1 MKQRRG
7 LTLIVTI
14 LGVVCLLYVW
24 MRIDIL
30 RVGYAV
36 DRLEKKKVDLE
47 RQHESLQS
55 RYSQLTSPP
64 RLAQEATKKL
74 GLRIPQPGQIVM
86 VTLEPDNPAVEENSE
101 QPVQVAQR
109 SLDRP

>member
-7 LTLIVTI
+7 LTLIVAI

-36 DRLEKKKVDLE
+36 DRLEKNKVDLE
-47 RQHESLQS
+47 RQHESLQARFS
-55 RYSQLTSPP
+55 ELTSPP
-64 RLAQEATKKL
+64 RLAREATIKL
-74 GLRIPQPGQIVM
+74 GLRIPKPGQIVM
-86 VTLEPDNPAVEENSE
+86 VTLEPENPVGEENSE

-109 SLDRP
+109 SVDRP

>member
-1 MKQRRG
+1 MKQRKG
-7 LTLIVTI
+7 LTLLVAL

-36 DRLEKKKVDLE
+36 DRLAKNKVDLE
-47 RQHESLQS
+47 RQHESLQA
-55 RYSQLTSPP
+55 RYSELTSPP
-64 RLAQEATKKL
+64 RLAKAATIKL

-86 VTLEPDNPAVEENSE
+86 VTLEPEHSVGEENSE

-109 SLDRP
+109 SVDHP